1 MLMILLHTQADRSH
15 FCMNENE
22 YHCKVVCHA
31 MVHEA
36 SEPLTFG
43 LERELT
49 YAGHLT
55 PAAQL
60 VPLVKRTFASADE
73 THVRVWGPAGDIAK
87 FPFPSNRRPRS
98 HMKTRAHDVM
108 CVVPRILTFSAAV
121 SSAQFAAEI
130 RVQIAGDAAM
140 GKEDEREREDRGDRE
155 GAGGTSLGMW
165 ELHTGIEGEDFLRGA
180 LAERSTY
187 LLCCNVQHEQTSV
200 NGEMKVVQLT
210 SDVLETRLAHPVHLL
225 TEQDSFDVTVSP
237 RAGAMGEWTRQ
248 LQMTPRQ
255 HDFRDRIQLPRLLRY
270 PLPPDALPDEPEDK
284 RRATLLRVF
293 QAHTTWFRRW
303 LMPRANRKKDVRDS
317 HVDSPIFYSI
327 MKSQST
333 GEGSHAL
340 VLFDRIDQG
349 SGCIIEFPLSAVSKV
364 YRIVKNDDRWFS
376 AGTQGHKKPG
386 ERFAQPLPRQMHGE
400 EESLLAL

>member
-1 MLMILLHTQADRSH
+1 MTDR
-15 FCMNENE
+15 
-22 YHCKVVCHA
+22 
-31 MVHEA
+31 
-36 SEPLTFG
+36 
-43 LERELT
+43 
-49 YAGHLT
+49 
-55 PAAQL
+55 
-60 VPLVKRTFASADE
+60 
-73 THVRVWGPAGDIAK
+73 
-87 FPFPSNRRPRS
+87 
-98 HMKTRAHDVM
+98 
-108 CVVPRILTFSAAV
+108 
-121 SSAQFAAEI
+121 
-130 RVQIAGDAAM
+130 
-140 GKEDEREREDRGDRE
+140 
-155 GAGGTSLGMW
+155 
-165 ELHTGIEGEDFLRGA
+165 
-180 LAERSTY
+180 Y

-293 QAHTTWFRRW
+293 QDFVLDLHRGMHMTQISSSQ
-303 LMPRANRKKDVRDS
+303 DS
-317 HVDSPIFYSI
+317 CQQETAFSQEYSDI
-327 MKSQST
+327 HCQILENLETLK
-333 GEGSHAL
+333 
-340 VLFDRIDQG
+340 IDQG

-376 AGTQGHKKPG
+376 AGSLTGPTPMPPLPLSNAEHIVVVEFMKRKLAFVFGDMAAASVEAPALETVALVEVPCRAVERTQGHKKPG

-400 EESLLAL
+400 EESLLALCGCESASETATKM